1 MSRAGR
7 SPALRTHAESAGGD
21 PRSRDS
27 RVRSGKNRAHALL
40 LARFVAQNAPMKMAI
55 YMVGA
60 LALIVIG
67 SLAWSTSL
75 LGAH

>member
-1 MSRAGR
+1 M
-7 SPALRTHAESAGGD
+7 PCH
-21 PRSRDS
+21 
-27 RVRSGKNRAHALL
+27 L
-40 LARFVAQNAPMKMAI
+40 LASWHRMRPMKMAI
-55 YMVGA
+55 YMMGA

>member
-1 MSRAGR
+1 MR
-7 SPALRTHAESAGGD
+7 
-21 PRSRDS
+21 
-27 RVRSGKNRAHALL
+27 
-40 LARFVAQNAPMKMAI
+40 PMKMAI
-55 YMVGA
+55 YMMGA